1 MELCELNKEG
11 LRVLPDTENIYGSI
25 SSPLRGWKTW
35 QAVLMSTRFA
45 RASEGLI
52 LCFSI
57 KGWNMALT
65 SGIVWVNETGLSS
78 FFKL

>member
-1 MELCELNKEG
+1 MELCELNKGG
-11 LRVLPDTENIYGSI
+11 LRVLLDTENIHGSI
-25 SSPLRGWKTW
+25 SSPLHGWKTW

-57 KGWNMALT
+57 KV
-65 SGIVWVNETGLSS
+65 GIWH
-78 FFKL
+78 